1 MSWVGSLGAFLLLTS
16 LVKIERKQPL
26 VISDGSSLKNLSI
39 DSSISFKEHSG
50 STGGLSLQGEE
61 KHSMVKMALR
71 TPQLSFLFCQS
82 LKGVKNLK

>member
-1 MSWVGSLGAFLLLTS
+1 MGSGAFAFFLFLSRLSVFPTSTPSSRPLAAARARISFTDTVSDGSRS

-50 STGGLSLQGEE
+50 STGGLSL
-61 KHSMVKMALR
+61 
-71 TPQLSFLFCQS
+71 
-82 LKGVKNLK
+82 